1 MKKLVILIIT
11 LCYSLAIF
19 SQSSNLLDDYPG
31 YKNLKLGTPIS
42 SLSNILQFVQVT
54 SSGGNM
60 YRIKDNS
67 YLSIYGVK
75 MDDITIFSANDV
87 VTGIYMVKRSLP
99 GAILDPLFQEKIQNG
114 MIQQYGSPQFDMTD
128 ENANPPRNG
137 VAWRTKNKE
146 AHVCTYYFSDQKL
159 FSLTVFWGLFGE

>member
-11 LCYSLAIF
+11 LCYSLATF

-99 GAILDPLFQEKIQNG
+99 VLF
-114 MIQQYGSPQFDMTD
+114 
-128 ENANPPRNG
+128 
-137 VAWRTKNKE
+137 
-146 AHVCTYYFSDQKL
+146 
-159 FSLTVFWGLFGE
+159 